1 MSLPLF
7 PFEGPRS
14 IDPPLLAM
22 EMQAVDPVPY
32 VRLASGHSVR
42 LATRYDDVRRVLTDG
57 AMSRAG
63 CVGPDAPT
71 IVPGSM
77 SPDLMSN
84 MDPPRHTRLRRLV
97 SGAFTFRAVDR
108 LRPQV
113 ELVVDELLDEMVVKG
128 APADL
133 VASLANPLPAVVI
146 CEMLGIPRDER
157 AAPYAWVHAATH
169 PDAEELDRATAEAST
184 YLLDLIARK
193 RSSPGDDLLT
203 ALIQV
208 RDSGDQLTEPEL
220 LTTVLM
226 LFAAGQETTASQL
239 AKSVLVLT
247 QHPDQWDR
255 LVADPSLVPQAVE
268 ELLRYVGLGHA
279 AFPRAALTDLELS
292 GVAVQEGE
300 AIFPLLAVANRDPV
314 VFPDPGRFDV
324 TRVDAVLHL
333 SFGRG
338 IHFCLGAPLARL
350 ELTVALTALVT
361 MFPTLRLAN
370 PDTEPDW
377 NPHTVAGGLSSLVVT
392 W

>member
-7 PFEGPRS
+7 PFPGPRS
-14 IDPPLLAM
+14 IDPPPQAM

-32 VRLASGHSVR
+32 VRLDSGHEVR

-57 AMSRAG
+57 ALGRSA
-63 CVGPDAPT
+63 CVGEDAPT

-77 SPDLMSN
+77 SPDMLSN

-113 ELVVDELLDEMVVKG
+113 ELVVDELLDEMADKG

-133 VASLANPLPAVVI
+133 VAGLANPLPAVVI

-157 AAPYAWVHAATH
+157 ASLYAWVHAATH
-169 PDAEELDRATAEAST
+169 PDAEELDRATVEATT

-193 RSSPGDDLLT
+193 RSAPGDDLLT
-203 ALIQV
+203 ALIEV
-208 RDSGDQLTEPEL
+208 RDAGDQLTGPEL
-220 LTTVLM
+220 LMTVLT
-226 LFAAGQETTASQL
+226 LFGAGQETTASQL

-255 LVADPSLVPQAVE
+255 LVADPGLVPQAVE

-279 AFPRAALTDLELS
+279 AFP
-292 GVAVQEGE
+292 
-300 AIFPLLAVANRDPV
+300 
-314 VFPDPGRFDV
+314 GRPRPTWNCPACPCRRV
-324 TRVDAVLHL
+324 RRSSRCSRWPTGTRWC
-333 SFGRG
+333 SRT
-338 IHFCLGAPLARL
+338 P
-350 ELTVALTALVT
+350 
-361 MFPTLRLAN
+361 
-370 PDTEPDW
+370 
-377 NPHTVAGGLSSLVVT
+377 AGST
-392 W
+392 